1 MGEIERKIVTTEG
14 VQLKDFVVPQ
24 IAECNSRGSRR
35 ELLAPFKDLKLAFA
49 EDSLDIAFT
58 LGKGCYATVMLR
70 EFMKSDLLDY

>member
-1 MGEIERKIVTTEG
+1 M
-14 VQLKDFVVPQ
+14 QLQDFIVPQ

-35 ELLAPFKDLKLAFA
+35 ELVAPFKDLRLDLAEDSVELAFA
-49 EDSLDIAFT
+49 